1 MSDTTDSLIAA
12 LNTAGLRSD
21 NHLFVQKLMSA
32 VGISRYHP
40 KKQKTESYVL
50 ATRRDGLPDLR
61 IYFGYTTGFTTAAE
75 AARLAKEF
83 GVETGPSGKLKGKW
97 FVGHPVNGGLGP
109 RGGGTRT
116 KKPEPVKCPRCG
128 IWELLANGQCPD
140 CDEDEVRS
148 AKPPRHVTTV
158 TAVSGVRDENGD
170 RSEIGRR
177 NESNDLSVEKTRRPG
192 TRTDCPECGR
202 RVVIRDDGTLK
213 MHLVRKPTD
222 DQQGP
227 KYRETDETLAQ
238 KAKEQQFDKDAQE
251 IDGSAQEIKGLSHS
265 QSAIDQLMRNVTEG
279 GQKSVTDTLLS
290 NMADGG
296 TAKTSVDA
304 TLKATLTDMGKE
316 LAGDKTDWIL
326 GTGGALASKL
336 GDGVAELT
344 RAGSPENKW
353 AAKAVEEI
361 KLFGSKVKGSPL
373 GGFMSAVFSGAAF
386 AKDTGQDH
394 MPPVHAFLRESTAF
408 VAGTV
413 AGGPLKLSIVG
424 APLGMAIGGVASNA
438 TAYVMDTFYDM
449 GKGVA
454 DAGGPGA
461 ALRVARWGQ
470 PPM

>member
-1 MSDTTDSLIAA
+1 MAA
-12 LNTAGLRSD
+12 LPWIQAN
-21 NHLFVQKLMSA
+21 
-32 VGISRYHP
+32 
-40 KKQKTESYVL
+40 
-50 ATRRDGLPDLR
+50 AT
-61 IYFGYTTGFTTAAE
+61 TTAE
-75 AARLAKEF
+75 NI
-83 GVETGPSGKLKGKW
+83 GVAGK
-97 FVGHPVNGGLGP
+97 
-109 RGGGTRT
+109 R
-116 KKPEPVKCPRCG
+116 
-128 IWELLANGQCPD
+128 
-140 CDEDEVRS
+140 
-148 AKPPRHVTTV
+148 
-158 TAVSGVRDENGD
+158 
-170 RSEIGRR
+170 
-177 NESNDLSVEKTRRPG
+177 
-192 TRTDCPECGR
+192 
-202 RVVIRDDGTLK
+202 
-213 MHLVRKPTD
+213 
-222 DQQGP
+222 
-227 KYRETDETLAQ
+227 YRETDETLAQ

-316 LAGDKTDWIL
+316 VAGDKTDWIL

-386 AKDTGQDH
+386 AQDTGQDH